1 MKEEKEIDIDDEEQ
15 ILKECDFDYFY
26 NSENCSRELCCFFN
40 DITMQRSNFNKKS
53 AIIDLGRIAITL
65 NQQDKRIK
73 ELENKLDILRQKDI
87 IIRQNCRQ
95 GYVKDLEEMNNLR
108 EENQQLKQQLAKKE
122 EIIKEMEQEINDRDK
137 HIDSLEEKNELLKKV
152 WTWKEVELSD

>member
-1 MKEEKEIDIDDEEQ
+1 MKEEKEIDINNEKQ

-26 NSENCSRELCCFFN
+26 NSENCSREFCCFFN

-73 ELENKLDILRQKDI
+73 ELQENLSSVYDDTLEGLRLARD
-87 IIRQNCRQ
+87 
-95 GYVKDLEEMNNLR
+95 NLLKSYK
-108 EENQQLKQQLAKKE
+108 ENQQLKQQLAKKE

-137 HIDSLEEKNELLKKV
+137 HIDSLEEKNELLKRCEHGK
-152 WTWKEVELSD
+152 K